1 MAKYTMLLRTVCNY
15 YTRAEVENW
24 FKSYKLEDYLLPNQI
39 KVIKD
44 ANLWNKDKLAK
55 KIVDHYFF
63 REIGFET
70 PSLFKHYVLISME
83 ELMQERLPLIY
94 TYSIEYDPLINVD
107 FKETFE
113 RDVSGTGNSSSE
125 GNSKSNSNSSSGN
138 LSINNNTP
146 QTRIQKQDL
155 NSGFYASSVSQSDST
170 TKITDSTSTNNN
182 QNSSSESK
190 ESYTRHQIGN
200 SGALTTTQSLIQQ
213 FRKNILALDKDIIE
227 NLNDLF
233 MCLY

>member
-1 MAKYTMLLRTVCNY
+1 MSKYTMQLRTVCNY
-15 YTRAEVENW
+15 YTREEVENW
-24 FKSYKLEDYLLPNQI
+24 FKSYKLKDYLLPNQI
-39 KVIKD
+39 KIIKD

-70 PSLFKHYVLISME
+70 PALFKHYVLITME

-107 FKETFE
+107 FTETFE
-113 RDVSGTGNSSSE
+113 RDVSGTGNSSSK
-125 GNSKSNSNSSSGN
+125 GNSNSNSNSTSGN

-190 ESYTRHQIGN
+190 ETYTRHQIGN